1 MKAVSLILALSACAF
16 AQDARFYR
24 LDFNVKELDDTKLV
38 STKRYTTIVG
48 VSADSKLSRNAQ
60 IRAGSRVPYQLQPN
74 STQFVEVGMNIDCQD
89 AREVNGQFVV
99 HVNAELSSVPAQ
111 EGPITAVPVIR
122 QNRWGALATVDVG
135 KPTLLFSSDDLN
147 SKRKMQLELT
157 ATLIK

>member
-24 LDFNVKELDDTKLV
+24 LDFNVKELDDTKVV
-38 STKRYTTIVG
+38 STKKYSTTIG
-48 VSADSKLSRNAQ
+48 VFADTKYNRNAQ
-60 IRAGSRVPYQLQPN
+60 IRAGSRVPYQVQPN
-74 STQFVEVGMNIDCQD
+74 STQFADVGVNIDCQD

-111 EGPITAVPVIR
+111 EGPITTFPLIR
-122 QNRWGALATVDVG
+122 QNRWAALATVDVG